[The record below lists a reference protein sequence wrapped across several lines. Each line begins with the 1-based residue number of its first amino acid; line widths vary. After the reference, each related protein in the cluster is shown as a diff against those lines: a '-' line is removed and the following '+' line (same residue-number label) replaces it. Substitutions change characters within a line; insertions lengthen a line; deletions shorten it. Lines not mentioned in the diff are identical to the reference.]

1 MRISCLHPSRSR
13 PHKSR
18 QTTEQW
24 LHMAGAPVQIIV
36 SLDSSDPLLEDY
48 KKYYPNAFVS
58 DNNSVVEATNKA
70 AALSK
75 GDILLYLSDDFKPFP
90 DWGRIV
96 IEEFHRYTGPTLIKV
111 DDMLQRFEVPVLTCP
126 IMNRA
131 CYDKLGYF
139 FHPGYKSM
147 FVDEHLYW
155 RAQKIG
161 ALRMAPHIKFEHCHV
176 SVGKSQDDDT
186 YRRSAANWNQG
197 KAMFATHKKEGF
209 VH

>member
-1 MRISCLHPSRSR
+1 
-13 PHKSR
+13 
-18 QTTEQW
+18 
-24 LHMAGAPVQIIV
+24 MAGAPVQIIV

-147 FVDEHLYW
+147 FVDCDLFEVAK
-155 RAQKIG
+155 RKG
-161 ALRMAPHIKFEHCHV
+161 MLRMAPHIKFEHAHV
-176 SVGKSQDDDT
+176 SVGKSKDDET
-186 YRRSAANWNQG
+186 YQRSAANWKQG
-197 KAMFATHKKEGF
+197 EELFNKRKASNFR
-209 VH
+209 